1 MTFATVYSIPE
12 TPPVELLA
20 ELDAAAEA
28 LDELTAR
35 ATLLTFA
42 MDAQTSRLRIELQ
55 KDDGSRPL
63 TPTQLFDLLAGT
75 H

>member
-1 MTFATVYSIPE
+1 MTFATVYSLPE
-12 TPPVELLA
+12 TPPAELLA
-20 ELDAAAEA
+20 ELDVAAEA

-35 ATLLTFA
+35 ATQLTFA

-55 KDDGSRPL
+55 EDDGSRPL